1 MPQDDLFVSV
11 LSCLYF
17 LHPLMFHFYHES
29 IDGPQTTV
37 EKDVRQYVDLR
48 AFNVHLHQNFGWSNL
63 KHFTTLI
70 TVNTRLVKRSCGHM
84 NEWKTVL
91 R

>member
-1 MPQDDLFVSV
+1 MCIPRDDLFVSV

-17 LHPLMFHFYHES
+17 LHPLVFHLYHES
-29 IDGPQTTV
+29 IDGPQPTV

-48 AFNVHLHQNFGWSNL
+48 AFNVHLHQNFGWPNL

-70 TVNTRLVKRSCGHM
+70 TIEILDWSNKAVGT
-84 NEWKTVL
+84 
-91 R
+91 